1 MTKQW
6 TMKNVS
12 TAFISIKLLDEKG
25 EITRID
31 ALPPGTLKPVRT
43 LFRKQDGSADIGAC
57 RANQDVQQHLEGKRL
72 VLSEQEL
79 PERFGNTG
87 RLFNEDDPEPERV
100 RKILEARRALKESI
114 AKTGE
119 TSRAPKQAPPV
130 AESAASKKPTRQEE

>member
-12 TAFISIKLLDEKG
+12 TAFISIKLLDDRG
-25 EITRID
+25 EIARID
-31 ALPPGTLKPVRT
+31 ALPPGTVKPVRT
-43 LFRKQDGSADIGAC
+43 LFRKKDGSADIEAC
-57 RANQDVQQHLEGKRL
+57 RANQDVRQHLEGKRL
-72 VLSEQEL
+72 VLDEQEL

-100 RKILEARRALKESI
+100 RKILEARRTLKESI

-119 TSRAPKQAPPV
+119 TSRAPKALPAEPAAP
-130 AESAASKKPTRQEE
+130 KKPTRHEE